1 MTGIYVVISTLLLIF
16 SIMAVVKARAVG
28 LLVPFW
34 FVLGWLTSELAI
46 WVLLFIAALNVVAW
60 FLIEVSGQ
68 AATWAGFFC
77 LGSALLLLESLR
89 RSFDSGQAF
98 DRAFKIGLG
107 DEFIAQIPA
116 SRRSLLNRHIH
127 SSEWLW
133 PFRFVRPSVR
143 VERDIAYGDAGKRNW
158 LDIYVPSQAA
168 PADRPRPVLLQIHG
182 GAWIIGHKAEQGQP
196 LLYRMAEL
204 GWVGVSI
211 NYRLSPRNAFPAHI
225 EDVKRAIAW
234 VKANITEYGGD
245 PEFIAVTGGSAG
257 GHLTL
262 LSALTPN
269 YAAWQPGFEQV
280 DTRIQAAMPLYP
292 PTDLLNRHHI
302 RQQSGIDEPVIS
314 RVFPGTED
322 ESMPLRDEASP
333 LTWVVEREAAE
344 DAPPMLV
351 IQGDYD
357 SLVWVEETRLFVS
370 ELTQRTTAS
379 VVYAELAGAQH
390 AFEFFHSPRT
400 SHYLVAATAW
410 LEWVYAQWSAQQP
423 TPQPAANR
431 AAPSSSDLPSEDPLQ
446 SGPQ

>member
-34 FVLGWLTSELAI
+34 FVFGWLTSELAV
-46 WVLLFIAALNVVAW
+46 WVLLFIAALNFGAW
-60 FLIEVSGQ
+60 FLIGISGQ
-68 AATWAGFFC
+68 AAVWGSSFC

-107 DEFIAQIPA
+107 DDFIAQIPA
-116 SRRSLLNRHIH
+116 ARRSLLNRHIH

-133 PFRFVRPSVR
+133 PFRFARPSVR

-168 PADRPRPVLLQIHG
+168 PADRPRPVLLQVHG

-204 GWVGVSI
+204 GWVAVSI
-211 NYRLSPRNAFPAHI
+211 NYRLSPRSAFPAHI
-225 EDVKRAIAW
+225 EDVKRAIGW
-234 VKANITEYGGD
+234 IKANITAYGGD

-269 YAAWQPGFEQV
+269 YAPWQPGFEDA

-292 PTDLLNRHHI
+292 PTDLLNRHDI

-314 RVFPGTED
+314 RVFPGPED
-322 ESMPLRDEASP
+322 ESMRLRDEASP
-333 LTWVVEREAAE
+333 LSWLVERDAAAA
-344 DAPPMLV
+344 APPMLI

-370 ELTQRTTAS
+370 ELIQRTTTPL
-379 VVYAELAGAQH
+379 VYAELAGAQH

-410 LEWVYAQWSAQQP
+410 LEWVYAQWCAQQSEHQCA
-423 TPQPAANR
+423 TDR
-431 AAPSSSDLPSEDPLQ
+431 HESSSANLPSEDPMQ
-446 SGPQ
+446 